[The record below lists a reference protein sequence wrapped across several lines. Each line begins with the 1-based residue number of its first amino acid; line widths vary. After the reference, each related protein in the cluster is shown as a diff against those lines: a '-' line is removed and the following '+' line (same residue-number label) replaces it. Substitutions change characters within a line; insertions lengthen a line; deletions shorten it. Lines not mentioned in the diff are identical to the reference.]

1 MEVILVDE
9 LSAQVL
15 PGASFK
21 LTENLFGNDGILDI
35 GKISVL
41 LENFHRTTGMANQP
55 ACQERYAL
63 MDGLELRDILKDE
76 L

>member
-1 MEVILVDE
+1 M
-9 LSAQVL
+9 L

-21 LTENLFGNDGILDI
+21 LTENLFGSDGILDI

-41 LENFHRTTGMANQP
+41 LENFHCTIGMANYL

-63 MDGLELRDILKDE
+63 VDGLALRDILKDE